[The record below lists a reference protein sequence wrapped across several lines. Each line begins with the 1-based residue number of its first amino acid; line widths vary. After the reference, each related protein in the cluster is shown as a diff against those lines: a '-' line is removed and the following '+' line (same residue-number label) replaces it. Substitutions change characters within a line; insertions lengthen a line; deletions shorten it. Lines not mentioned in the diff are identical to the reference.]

1 MVLVCLFVCLF
12 VYSFVYL
19 LLFTS
24 FLDELISKTLHVD
37 QKKFYIDLKENS
49 FGKFIKI
56 IEVNN
61 KHFCENC
68 SHGGVKI

>member
-1 MVLVCLFVCLF
+1 MFTCLLVCLLA
-12 VYSFVYL
+12 S
-19 LLFTS
+19 
-24 FLDELISKTLHVD
+24 LDELISKTLHVD

-61 KHFCENC
+61 NIL
-68 SHGGVKI
+68 GVKM